1 MLTVDEVYERLL
13 AVAPRVLESEILPL
27 AQCDNRVLAEDVI
40 ADLDVPPH
48 DNSAMDGY
56 AVRSAD
62 ITACGTRLRVSQRIP
77 AGSMGTE
84 LEPGTAA
91 RIFTGAPVPPGADAV
106 VMQEDTAADG
116 DYVVINIVP
125 PPGESVRK
133 RGEDISA
140 GKPILRAGHHLRPQE
155 LGLAASIGVAELT
168 VFRRLRVATFST
180 GDELVL
186 PGKPLG
192 PGQIYN
198 SNRYTM
204 FGLLARMGCEV
215 VDLGVVEDTLEA
227 TKAALTEA
235 AAKADLILTSGG
247 VSVGEEDHLK
257 PAVESLGSLDLWRI
271 AMKPGKPLAYGSV
284 NGTPFIG
291 LPGNPVSVFA
301 TFLLFA
307 RPFLRTMMGI
317 ERALPEAIRVEAG
330 FDWPK
335 PGKRQE
341 YLRARLRRG
350 GDGHAI
356 ATLYPHQGSG
366 VLTSTVWADGLVI
379 VPIGETVAI
388 GDRVQYL
395 PFGDL
400 L

>member
-1 MLTVDEVYERLL
+1 MLTVDEVHERLL
-13 AVAPRVLESEILPL
+13 AVAPRVLESEIVPL
-27 AQCDNRVLAEDVI
+27 ERCDNRVLAEDVI

-56 AVRSAD
+56 AVRTAD
-62 ITACGTRLRVSQRIP
+62 VTACGTRLRVAQRIP

-106 VMQEDTAADG
+106 VMQEDTLADG
-116 DYVVINIVP
+116 EDVIINLVP

-133 RGEDISA
+133 RGEDIAA
-140 GKPILRAGHHLRPQE
+140 GRPILRAGHHLRPQE
-155 LGLAASIGVAELT
+155 LGLAASIGVSELT
-168 VFRRLRVATFST
+168 VFRRIRVATFST

-186 PGKPLG
+186 PGRPLG

-198 SNRYTM
+198 SNRYTL
-204 FGLLARMGCEV
+204 FGLLHRLGCEV

-227 TKAALTEA
+227 TMAALSEA
-235 AAKADLILTSGG
+235 SEKADLILTSGG

-271 AMKPGKPLAYGSV
+271 AMKPGKPLAYGTV

-350 GDGHAI
+350 DDGHAI
-356 ATLYPHQGSG
+356 ATLFPHQGSG

-379 VPIGETVAI
+379 VPIGDTVAI
-388 GDRVQYL
+388 GDTVSYL
-395 PFGDL
+395 PFGEL
-400 L
+400 M